1 MLNPKTQERELA
13 YLIKIDS
20 IEPIVGSD
28 NCEAAIVGGWRI
40 MVRKNTFKPGDVAIY
55 FEIDSQVP
63 ATEEFAFLASKHYKV
78 KTQKYTFGG
87 KGLMISQGL
96 LMHPSDFGW
105 ESIKDGVID
114 SNNEM
119 HIIGTSSQFLTK
131 KLNVIYAMPDDNK
144 RKAASADK
152 YKLMAQR
159 KPKIF
164 KTKWAKWF
172 MKRPWGR
179 KFMFLLFG
187 KKRDKKSSWPSWVV
201 KTDEERIQ
209 NLVHMIPDFQKEVW
223 IPTEKIDGTS
233 TTFTM
238 KRKPFNQN
246 EFYVCSRN
254 VVFDKPNK
262 KCFYET
268 NVYTEMAE
276 KYHFENI
283 LKDLL
288 NKNKDLLYVTIQGE
302 TYGSGI
308 QNRNYS
314 IKDHDLKVF
323 NLIYGY
329 KDGTSVRKNPMEMT
343 KILSEYEIPCVPF
356 FEPISLPGSC
366 DKILALAAGESALD
380 GLPREGLVFR
390 SKDGKRSFKAVDNS
404 FIMKFHS

>member
-1 MLNPKTQERELA
+1 MT
-13 YLIKIDS
+13 
-20 IEPIVGSD
+20 
-28 NCEAAIVGGWRI
+28 
-40 MVRKNTFKPGDVAIY
+40 RKGTFQPGDLAIY
-55 FEIDSQVP
+55 FEIDSKVDTNKP
-63 ATEEFAFLASKHYKV
+63 EFSFLASKHGKI

-105 ESIKDGVID
+105 KSIKDGVID
-114 SNNEM
+114 SNDEM

-131 KLNVIYAMPDDNK
+131 KLNIIYAMPDDNK

-179 KFMFLLFG
+179 KLMFLLFG

-308 QNRNYS
+308 QNRNYG

-366 DKILALAAGESALD
+366 DEILALAAGESALD

-390 SKDGKRSFKAVDNS
+390 SKDGKRSFKAVDNN
-404 FIMKFHS
+404 FILQYHK